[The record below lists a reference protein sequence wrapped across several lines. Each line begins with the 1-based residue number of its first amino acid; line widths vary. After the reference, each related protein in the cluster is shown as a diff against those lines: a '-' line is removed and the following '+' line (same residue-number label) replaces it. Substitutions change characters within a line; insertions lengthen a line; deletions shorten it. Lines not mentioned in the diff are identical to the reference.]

1 MDSLNDYI
9 KEYQSLL
16 EMGKIQVA
24 YKGLI
29 RYMLDLRNHFK
40 KNHPDFF
47 VSGHIYQGYMDL
59 SFFGCRPA
67 VLKDQKLKIAIVLNH
82 EDLQFEVWLCGY
94 NKAIQKKYW
103 DIFKNSHWNKYHVP
117 TDIKGIYS
125 IVEHVLVD
133 QPYFDNLE
141 ELTQQIEEQALIFMD
156 DILTFLDEVED

>member
-1 MDSLNDYI
+1 MDSLDEYI

-40 KNHPDFF
+40 KNHADFF
-47 VSGHIYQGYMDL
+47 VAGHMYQGYMDIT
-59 SFFGCRPA
+59 FFACMPNA
-67 VLKDQKLKIAIVLNH
+67 LKAKKLKTMIVLNH
-82 EDLQFEVWLCGY
+82 EALQFEIWLCGY
-94 NKAIQKKYW
+94 NKGIQKRYW
-103 DIFKNSHWNKYHVP
+103 EIFKQSHWNKYHVP

-141 ELTQQIEEQALIFMD
+141 ALTEHIEAETLTFMD
-156 DILTFLDEVED
+156 DILTFLEEVE